1 MKSFV
6 IACATAIVIAIV
18 GGVVLGGM
26 QESAQTA
33 FSTSAVRLGA

>member
-6 IACATAIVIAIV
+6 VACVAAIVIAVV
-18 GGVVLGGM
+18 GGVVLSSM
-26 QESAQTA
+26 NEPADEA